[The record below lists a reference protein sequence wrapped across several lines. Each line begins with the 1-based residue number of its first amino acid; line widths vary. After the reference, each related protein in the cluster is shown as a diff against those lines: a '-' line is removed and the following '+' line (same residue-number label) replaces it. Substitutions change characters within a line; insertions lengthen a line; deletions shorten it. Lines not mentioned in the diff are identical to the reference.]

1 MASVLCMVLLFSQN
15 GNFRVA
21 MKKVIEC
28 CSGNAK
34 LPRGLRAGNAVG
46 KHLANVFA
54 AVVKASFLIARAETA
69 SQLFA
74 AGFQASQRLF
84 GPLADEISFDFRGKG
99 KCESQDF
106 GLDVGAETVIVL
118 YGPDLNFFLN
128 ADV

>member
-1 MASVLCMVLLFSQN
+1 MF
-15 GNFRVA
+15 F
-21 MKKVIEC
+21 I
-28 CSGNAK
+28 
-34 LPRGLRAGNAVG
+34 AGT
-46 KHLANVFA
+46 
-54 AVVKASFLIARAETA
+54 ETA

-118 YGPDLNFFLN
+118 YGPDLNFF
-128 ADV
+128 

>member
-54 AVVKASFLIARAETA
+54 AVVKASFLIARAE
-69 SQLFA
+69 SA
-74 AGFQASQRLF
+74 AECYAFGFLRF
-84 GPLADEISFDFRGKG
+84 RELAVMMDCMLLRMFRARSK
-99 KCESQDF
+99 
-106 GLDVGAETVIVL
+106 
-118 YGPDLNFFLN
+118 P
-128 ADV
+128 

>member
-1 MASVLCMVLLFSQN
+1 MF
-15 GNFRVA
+15 F
-21 MKKVIEC
+21 I
-28 CSGNAK
+28 
-34 LPRGLRAGNAVG
+34 AGT
-46 KHLANVFA
+46 
-54 AVVKASFLIARAETA
+54 ETA

-99 KCESQDF
+99 KCESKDF

-128 ADV
+128 AVGDMNFL